1 MKPKSPCLGCEDRVL
16 YCHSN
21 CEKYIEFKE
30 ALMKRS
36 NDIYKAKEIDY
47 ILDGIE
53 RKRKADI
60 ALGKM
65 KKRRGKW

>member
-1 MKPKSPCLGCEDRVL
+1 
-16 YCHSN
+16 
-21 CEKYIEFKE
+21 
-30 ALMKRS
+30 MKRS